1 MGLAMPALVLLA
13 TSIVGAQGRIAPP
26 AFVTC
31 DRNELT
37 SYTGRVTALARGKD
51 STRLVIETDES
62 TTERVVIR
70 HPAGDLLAT
79 FHRRGQPFTDA
90 DMTALLP
97 SNRLRDDARATV
109 WVCTTAGVRPQVDW
123 KF

>member
-1 MGLAMPALVLLA
+1 
-13 TSIVGAQGRIAPP
+13 VGAQGRIAPP

-37 SYTGRVTALARGKD
+37 SYTGRVTVLERGKD

-70 HPAGDLLAT
+70 HPADDLLAT
-79 FHRRGQPFTDA
+79 FHRQGKDFTDDDLA
-90 DMTALLP
+90 QLLP
-97 SNRLRDDARATV
+97 SGRLRADARATV
-109 WVCTTAGVRPQVDW
+109 WVCATAAVRPQVDW